1 MKVALYISPAHTVP
15 PETNSILAPW
25 WLVADIA
32 DGLVDR
38 GHDVTLFG
46 ARGSHTKAKLVSL
59 DIDAFDPK
67 QKDMTQLEYQRYAT
81 FMEQRLASV
90 MYEEA
95 AKGTFDIIGNHLVLK
110 TLPFTRF
117 THTPTVYT
125 LHDPLAPD
133 KVGLYRQYMD
143 VPSIHYVSI
152 SDAQRSG
159 ADLPFAGTVY
169 NGLDLR
175 DYTFSKKGRGYLLA
189 VGRIRKEKG
198 FTDAIAVAKQLA
210 LTLVISGEYFP
221 QYPDIAA
228 YWERQVKPH
237 IDGERV
243 LYKGPMPRDEVI
255 DLYKDAT
262 ALLFP
267 IHWEEPFG
275 LVLIEAMACGT
286 PVVAYNRGSVSEIV
300 RDGVTGFIVDPPKED
315 QQAQSSKLK
324 AQSEGRW
331 IIKKRGIEG
340 LMEAV
345 NRIGHIDRAA
355 CRRHM
360 EENFTVEKMV
370 TGYES
375 VYQRI
380 MAV

>member
-46 ARGSHTKAKLVSL
+46 ARGSQTKAKLVSL
-59 DIDAFDPK
+59 DIEAFDPK
-67 QKDMTQLEYQRYAT
+67 QKDMTQQEYQRYAT
-81 FMEQRLASV
+81 FMEQRLAAE
-90 MYEEA
+90 MYKEA
-95 AKGTFDIIGNHLVLK
+95 ARGRFDIIGNHLVLK

-117 THTPTVYT
+117 TDTPTVYT

-133 KVGLYRQYMD
+133 KVGLYRQYRD

-152 SDAQRSG
+152 SDAQRAG

-169 NGLDLR
+169 NGLRLR
-175 DYTFSKKGRGYLLA
+175 DYTFSKMGQGYLLA

-198 FTDAIAVAKQLA
+198 FTDAITVAKQLEV
-210 LTLVISGEYFP
+210 TLVISGEYFP

-228 YWERQVKPH
+228 YWESQVKPH

-243 LYKGPMPRDEVI
+243 IYRGPMPRSDVI
-255 DLYKDAT
+255 DLYKKAT

-275 LVLIEAMACGT
+275 LVMIEAMACGT

-300 RDGVTGFIVDPPKED
+300 KDGLTGFIVDPPEEYEKTQD
-315 QQAQSSKLK
+315 SGRKTQDV
-324 AQSEGRW
+324 GRW

-340 LMEAV
+340 LVEAV
-345 NRIGHIDRAA
+345 KRIGEIDRAA
-355 CRRHM
+355 CRAHV

-370 TGYES
+370 AGYEKA
-375 VYQRI
+375 YQKVLGI
-380 MAV
+380 